1 MASAFI
7 ARKNGAQGDVGA
19 YIMTDPA
26 GGRCWPA
33 GLDIGRRWPFRLVA
47 TAEDTQQDRG
57 QPATGRP
64 KIRGG

>member
-33 GLDIGRRWPFRLVA
+33 GLDIGRR
-47 TAEDTQQDRG
+47 
-57 QPATGRP
+57 
-64 KIRGG
+64 